1 MGAVL
6 SQVQDGRTRI
16 IAYASRSLRKAKRNA
31 QHYSSKK
38 LELLA
43 LKWAVCDKFRDYLQ
57 GGQFT
62 IYTDNNPLTYL
73 MKSTKLP
80 AVEQRW
86 AAALAP
92 FNFEIK
98 YRAAKHNANAD
109 ALSRL
114 AHAGTTSLH
123 VDSCLEEL
131 TQTTFLPAALGV
143 NALEASSREDAVGDE
158 AVGALPSISSV
169 DMRALQQ
176 NDDVLR
182 RVSWFRGRGRR
193 PDETE
198 RRSEDKAT
206 LALLAMN
213 DKLVERDG
221 VLHRR
226 IVTPAGVQHDQLLLP
241 ASLKERTL
249 RGLHDEAGHQGIERT
264 EALVRQRCYWVGLR
278 ADVRRWVERCERCAV
293 AKMPHLKT
301 RTPLGRLTA
310 SRPLEV
316 VCIDFTVL
324 EPSSDGRENV
334 LVMTDVFTKFTVAVA
349 TRNQRA
355 DTVAKALVNEWFTR
369 YGVPQRLHS
378 DNGRNFTSSVVARLS
393 TLYGIK
399 RSHTTPYHPAGNGQC
414 ERFNRTLHD
423 LLRTLGTAQKRRWPD
438 HIAELV

>member
-1 MGAVL
+1 MDRG
-6 SQVQDGRTRI
+6 SIFNG
-16 IAYASRSLRKAKRNA
+16 
-31 QHYSSKK
+31 
-38 LELLA
+38 E
-43 LKWAVCDKFRDYLQ
+43 KWTGWVHLTQ
-57 GGQFT
+57 GGPFST
-62 IYTDNNPLTYL
+62 A
-73 MKSTKLP
+73 KSEPGGPFSTVENGPGGTFLGGSILNITP

-98 YRAAKHNANAD
+98 YRAAKQNANAD

-114 AHAGTTSLH
+114 AHAGTTSPH

-131 TQTTFLPAALGV
+131 AQTTILPAALGV
-143 NALEASSREDAVGDE
+143 NALEVSSREDAVDDE
-158 AVGALPSISSV
+158 AVGALPSISLV

-193 PDETE
+193 PDEKE

-221 VLHRR
+221 VLQRR
-226 IVTPAGVQHDQLLLP
+226 IVTPAGVQNDQLLLP

-249 RGLHDEAGHQGIERT
+249 RDLHDEAGHQGIERT

-278 ADVRRWVERCERCAV
+278 ADVRRWVKRCERCAV

-310 SRPLEV
+310 SRPLDV

-334 LVMTDVFTKFTVAVA
+334 LVMTDVFAVAVA

-378 DNGRNFTSSVVARLS
+378 DNGRNCTSSVVVRLS

-399 RSHTTPYHPAGNGQC
+399 RSHTTPYHPAGNG
-414 ERFNRTLHD
+414 
-423 LLRTLGTAQKRRWPD
+423 
-438 HIAELV
+438 